1 MKIVNQY
8 VKLKFEPDTSENIL
22 KRLERIAR
30 TCYDSERLIKEN
42 SSKKLI
48 KKIIKSKH
56 YSILEHESLTFEI
69 KTNRKIANQLVR
81 HRTGKFAQRSLR
93 YVNESKNKD
102 IEFILSRDELI
113 DEDLMIHLNESGF
126 FYNKMVEKHGVEFA
140 GQFLPLCT
148 ATKIDFTIDLRNLR
162 HFLELRCS
170 KHTEPLM
177 RELAIDILKICHEN
191 IEIIF
196 DDLYEKFIEK
206 PDEECWLLIHNYKG
220 ADNMKEINE
229 KRLDEILEL
238 DLNKED
244 KNKIIKIILELIIED
259 EKITK
264 HEFIP
269 SFREKKMG
277 YEPPY
282 EVTTNTTNIQYYE
295 SPIET
300 SENTIIN
307 KKHGSGKIS

>member
-8 VKLKFEPDTSENIL
+8 VKLKFETDTSENIL

-102 IEFILSRDELI
+102 IEFILSKDELI
-113 DEDLMIHLNESGF
+113 DEDLMIHLNESEF

-148 ATKIDFTIDLRNLR
+148 ATKIDFTIDLRNFR

-177 RELAIDILKICHEN
+177 RELAIDMLRICHEN

-196 DDLYEKFIEK
+196 DDLYENFIEK
-206 PDEECWLLIHNYKG
+206 PDRRML
-220 ADNMKEINE
+220 
-229 KRLDEILEL
+229 
-238 DLNKED
+238 
-244 KNKIIKIILELIIED
+244 
-259 EKITK
+259 
-264 HEFIP
+264 
-269 SFREKKMG
+269 
-277 YEPPY
+277 
-282 EVTTNTTNIQYYE
+282 VTHT
-295 SPIET
+295 
-300 SENTIIN
+300 
-307 KKHGSGKIS
+307 